1 MFFLSINQLII
12 GFNMEPIILASSS
25 PRRQEILTKLGIPF
39 RVIMPEIDETIPE
52 NMEPEVIAEL
62 FATKKVDAVMRTIPS
77 GQIVPWIFGA
87 DTIIVLNGK
96 VYGKPENQEQA
107 AEFLN
112 EFSGREQ
119 TVISAMALFNGKLNY
134 LSTRINKTKVRFSK
148 MSAEE
153 IEWYVNTGEWHGAAG
168 GYRVQ
173 GMASC
178 FIEHI
183 EGSYSSIIGL
193 PIFEFYDIL
202 KEQGYSILE

>member
-1 MFFLSINQLII
+1 
-12 GFNMEPIILASSS
+12 MEPIILASSS

-39 RVIMPEIDETIPE
+39 QVIMPEIDETIPT
-52 NMEPEVIAEL
+52 NMESGSIAEH
-62 FATKKVDAVMRTIPS
+62 FATKKVEAIMRTIPS
-77 GQIVPWIFGA
+77 GQVVPWIFAA
-87 DTIIVLNGK
+87 DTLVEMNKKI
-96 VYGKPENQEQA
+96 YGKPENQEEA
-107 AEFLN
+107 ASFLK
-112 EFSGREQ
+112 EFSGKEQ
-119 TVISAMALFNGKLNY
+119 YVISAIALFNGKLNY
-134 LSTRINKTKVRFSK
+134 LSTRINKTKVRFAK
-148 MSAEE
+148 MSDKE

-168 GYRVQ
+168 GYRIQ